1 MNTMKNVLMLALVIA
16 PMLGFSQTKEQPKD
30 SKVENKFAI
39 VNPEIIYLELII
51 GTNSVGAQTIRV
63 DFGREIMNTMNDKDV
78 AKQLAE
84 MRSLAF
90 PTVPD
95 AMNYLASLGY
105 RFQQN
110 YQTFDK
116 EGKVD
121 THIVYEKRMAK
132 KQNPEED
139 KNKGA
144 VDVNDK
150 NNKKKDE
157 KK

>member
-1 MNTMKNVLMLALVIA
+1 MNHMKHILLMGLFLL
-16 PMLGFSQTKEQPKD
+16 PMLGFSQAKEQPKD
-30 SKVENKFAI
+30 GKVENKFAI

-78 AKQLAE
+78 AKQLAD
-84 MRSLAF
+84 MRSLSF

-121 THIVYEKRMAK
+121 THIVYEKRLAK
-132 KQNPEED
+132 RQNPEEE

-150 NNKKKDE
+150 NKKKEE

>member
-1 MNTMKNVLMLALVIA
+1 MNHMKHILLMGLFLL
-16 PMLGFSQTKEQPKD
+16 PMLGFSQAKEQPKD
-30 SKVENKFAI
+30 GKVENKFAI

-78 AKQLAE
+78 AKQLAD
-84 MRSLAF
+84 MRSLSF

-121 THIVYEKRMAK
+121 THIVYEKRLAK
-132 KQNPEED
+132 RQNPEED

-150 NNKKKDE
+150 NKKKEE

>member
-1 MNTMKNVLMLALVIA
+1 MNHMKHILLMGLFLL
-16 PMLGFSQTKEQPKD
+16 PMLGFSQVKEQPKD
-30 SKVENKFAI
+30 GKVENKFAI

-78 AKQLAE
+78 AKQLAD
-84 MRSLAF
+84 MRSLSF

-121 THIVYEKRMAK
+121 THIVYEKRLAK
-132 KQNPEED
+132 RQNPEED

-150 NNKKKDE
+150 NKKKEE